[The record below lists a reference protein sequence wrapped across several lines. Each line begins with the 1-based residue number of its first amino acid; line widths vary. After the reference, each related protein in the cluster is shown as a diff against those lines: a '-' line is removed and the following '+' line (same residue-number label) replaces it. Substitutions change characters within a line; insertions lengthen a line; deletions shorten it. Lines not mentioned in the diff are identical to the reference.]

1 MADKVFVIDEEYRM
15 KVINFLKIYGY
26 YNGILSNNDILKK
39 YVSGELKIDDIIK
52 NKKDF
57 KELKI
62 DDIDAYKVI
71 NIDVNE
77 DNSNEAFER
86 FIDIYNERKNYGNI
100 QM

>member
-1 MADKVFVIDEEYRM
+1 MEELPWWDK
-15 KVINFLKIYGY
+15 N
-26 YNGILSNNDILKK
+26 
-39 YVSGELKIDDIIK
+39 IK
-52 NKKDF
+52 CETKDF